1 MIKLKTSYYKIVA
14 TLSFAM
20 IISSCSNT
28 KFLQEGQQ
36 LYTGAKIIVK
46 NDTLSK
52 KEKSNLKE
60 ALQEQLRPKP
70 NSSFL
75 GLRPKLYI
83 YNITKEPKKEKGI
96 GYWLKYKIGE
106 KPVLLGDVD
115 REFNKKIIVNYSEN
129 KGFFNA
135 KASSDT
141 IAKNKKAQVIYTLKP
156 GARYLISKVNFPED
170 STVINSEIQAIK
182 DKTFLKA
189 GNPFD
194 LDVIK
199 AERERIDGHLKDRG
213 FYYFS
218 PDNIIIQADS
228 TVTKEPKVE
237 LFVKLKNNTPELAKD
252 QFTIDKTIVFADY
265 NLEDV
270 KLGKYGIPYITD
282 SVEVYKDLYVIDPEN
297 KFKPKIFD
305 RTLYFNKG
313 DLYNRKD
320 HNLSLN
326 RLISL
331 GVFKFVKNEFVVSDS
346 LNHKFDAYYLLT
358 PRPFQSLRLETLGKT
373 NSANYTGGEL
383 NLNWTNRNFF
393 KGAEQLKGAI
403 YGAFDVQVGGP
414 KDANNIIRFGANA
427 QLSIPRIVAPF
438 RFHSSSA
445 YVPRTNFNIGY
456 EYLSRTELYTLHNFN
471 TSFGYVWK
479 ENERKEHDL
488 KVIEVT
494 LVKPQNV
501 TDKYLEQITGNDDPD
516 LTKRIEPNPSLQ
528 RVIDK
533 QLIFGPTYNYTYT
546 NTMLPKKNTF
556 YYKGSLDLAGT
567 ITGLVSGADAKAGK
581 QKELFNIPF
590 SQYAKMEHDFRYYR
604 KVNDKS
610 TIATRFIAGI
620 GYPYGNSTTMPY
632 VKQFF
637 VGGSNSI
644 RAFRARTL
652 GPGSYDPRNEQASF
666 FFDQSG
672 DIKLEMNA
680 EYRANIYKFLNVAV
694 FADAGN
700 VWLINEDDD
709 KPGGK
714 FSKDFVKEIAVGA
727 GVGLRLDFSIL
738 ILRLDLAMPLR
749 VPYYEEGN
757 RWTFDR
763 FDFGSGAWRKDN
775 LILNIAIG
783 YPF

>member
-28 KFLQEGQQ
+28 KFLQGGQQ

-757 RWTFDR
+757 RWTFER
-763 FDFGSGAWRKDN
+763 IDFGSGAWRKDN